1 LCPRYVLAPCR
12 AFGYAIA
19 MPARNRTRAA
29 RRIVERTRRNLE
41 AVEAGATLAED
52 RPKRNRQVRH
62 RTRLEELEARSVISP
77 EQKNAGDR
85 LCRDYYASN
94 TMIGRLTASYEPRMR
109 SHQKYQATPDTPRSV
124 AARQRFD
131 NALAAAGPLAA
142 ILVHTCVTDLAPS
155 AWGPANGKAADD
167 GPALLRLG
175 LDTLVEF
182 YSGNR
187 HGARRHERLDAP
199 RSPPGAS
206 QHLAHGAGEPRRR
219 MQEARRFCPEEN
231 LAGHTGDRPRR
242 GTGAERPVAA
252 WAKRAK

>member
-1 LCPRYVLAPCR
+1 VLYPQLYSAYGQTPLQ
-12 AFGYAIA
+12 
-19 MPARNRTRAA
+19 RTAKNAAA
-29 RRIVERTRRNLE
+29 R
-41 AVEAGATLAED
+41 EAGAAEAED

-62 RTRLEELEARSVISP
+62 RTRLEELEARGVISP

-85 LCRDYYASN
+85 LCRDYYSSN

-109 SHQKYQATPDTPRSV
+109 SHQKYQAVPDTPRSV

-142 ILVHTCVTDLAPS
+142 ILVHVCVTDLAPS
-155 AWGPANGKAADD
+155 AWGPANGKAAED

-187 HGARRHERLDAP
+187 HRTRRHERMDDS
-199 RSPPGAS
+199 RSLPGGP
-206 QHLAHGAGEPRRR
+206 QHLAHGTADS
-219 MQEARRFCPEEN
+219 A
-231 LAGHTGDRPRR
+231 
-242 GTGAERPVAA
+242 
-252 WAKRAK
+252 

>member
-1 LCPRYVLAPCR
+1 MNASRKHRLHKSKAAKR
-12 AFGYAIA
+12 IA
-19 MPARNRTRAA
+19 
-29 RRIVERTRRNLE
+29 ERTRRNLE
-41 AVEAGATLAED
+41 AVEAGVTLAED

-62 RTRLEELEARSVISP
+62 RTRLEELEARGVISP

-85 LCRDYYASN
+85 LCRDYYSSN
-94 TMIGRLTASYEPRMR
+94 TIIGRLTASYEPTMR
-109 SHQKYQATPDTPRSV
+109 SRQKYQAVPDTPRSV

-155 AWGPANGKAADD
+155 AWGPANGKAAED

-187 HGARRHERLDAP
+187 YGTRRHEPKGAALTG
-199 RSPPGAS
+199 PPLPS
-206 QHLAHGAGEPRRR
+206 Y
-219 MQEARRFCPEEN
+219 
-231 LAGHTGDRPRR
+231 
-242 GTGAERPVAA
+242 
-252 WAKRAK
+252 